1 MALILDIETRSDIN
15 LAKRDL
21 WTYAHS
27 IHTGINCVVLLS
39 DGKPQLYDWTDCQ
52 NPRSPKMI
60 KLYDRLQREGFTAHN
75 AKFEKWVLEAVYKW
89 ELNPLLIDCTMA
101 RCAYFNLPQGLDA
114 ALRALKAP
122 QLKDTGAAYKVMK
135 QLCKVDER
143 GKYIEPSD
151 NHEAYKQLYDYCVND
166 CEVTAW
172 LDKTLPKLPPSE
184 REIWLLD
191 ERINKRGIPIDWF
204 LIENACNLIER
215 EAQAYDH
222 KIFELTDGALNSA
235 REVGKLA
242 DWLSEQIGDVAS
254 VNKETLDELLDNQT
268 LPPKVREV
276 LAIRRQSGLSSLAK
290 FRTIQKAMDGVD
302 HRIRD
307 NFWYFGAHTGRWTG
321 KGAQTHN
328 MAKGCDIELCEAL
341 HLSDFD
347 YIKAMYDKPL
357 ESLKNAIRGAF
368 YSDAGG
374 LDGADNVFIG
384 VDLSQIEAKCA
395 AWLSGDTRKLLLY
408 EGGLDVYCDFAS
420 TLFGRKITR
429 QDTLERNVGKV
440 AELSFNFGGGVGALE
455 RNCVKYSVDLVAL
468 CKNITPNQR
477 ELDKAEGALDWYYNK
492 QEGKLPRLQATT
504 LDVIKQRWRAQNVAT
519 VRMWDEL
526 FNGFKAAI
534 YDGSLIKIRKTPQ
547 GSGRVISLPS
557 GNERFYRDIC
567 IDGNYVSYAGGR
579 GRKELTKGKLFENVV
594 QSLDRE
600 IIVYYMLQADKFAP
614 IIHHSHDEYMLKVSE
629 KEADD
634 VHGKLIQ
641 LHRKTPKW
649 TKGLPITFETWKDK
663 RYSK

>member
-1 MALILDIETRSDIN
+1 MTNILDIETRSNID
-15 LAKRDL
+15 LPKRDL
-21 WTYAHS
+21 WTYSRGIHS
-27 IHTGINCVVLLS
+27 GVNCMVLYN
-39 DGKPQLYDWTDCQ
+39 GKPQLYDWMACT
-52 NPRSPKMI
+52 NPKSMQMT
-60 KLYDRLQREGFTAHN
+60 KLYDKLQREGFTAHN
-75 AKFEKWVLEAVYKW
+75 AKFELWMLEGVYGWQIDPAKV
-89 ELNPLLIDCTMA
+89 DCTMA

-151 NHEAYKQLYDYCVND
+151 NYEAYKQLYDYCVND

-172 LDKTLPKLPPSE
+172 LDKQLPKLPPSE

-204 LIENACNLIER
+204 LTENACNLIER

-222 KIFELTDGALNSA
+222 KIFELTEGALNSA

-254 VNKETLDELLDNQT
+254 VNKETLDELLDNQA

-321 KGAQTHN
+321 KGAQTQN
-328 MAKGCDIELCEAL
+328 MAKGCDVELCEAL

-374 LDGADNVFIG
+374 LDGADKVFIG

-395 AWLSGDTRKLLLY
+395 AWLSGDQRKLLLY

-440 AELSFNFGGGVGALE
+440 AELSFNFGGGIGALE
-455 RNCVKYSVDLVAL
+455 RNCVKYQVDLVAL

-477 ELDKAEGALDWYYNK
+477 ELDKAQGALDWYYNR
-492 QEGKLPRLQATT
+492 QGGKLPRLQATT
-504 LDVIKQRWRAQNVAT
+504 LDVIKQRWRAQNAAT
-519 VRMWDEL
+519 TRMWDEL
-526 FNGFKAAI
+526 FNGFKAGI

-557 GNERFYRDIC
+557 GSERFYRDIC
-567 IDGNYVSYAGGR
+567 IDGNDVSYAGGR

-600 IIVYYMLQADKFAP
+600 IIVWYMLQADTFAP
-614 IIHHSHDEYMLKVSE
+614 IIHHSHDEYMLKVSD

-641 LHRKTPKW
+641 LHRKAPKW